1 MKTFFAMLVTTAMLA
16 GLSAPADAASRHKKK
31 KQVRYRTYAPKIPAN
46 HDQPEYTLSKVPFGS
61 QLWWQQFE
69 RERGV
74 LAVTAAA
81 LDFNLLDTGSSGV
94 GNTRLFS

>member
-31 KQVRYRTYAPKIPAN
+31 KQKQVRYHTYVPKNPTN
-46 HDQPEYTLSKVPFGS
+46 HDQPEYNLSKVPFGT

-69 RERGV
+69 RERGGSV
-74 LAVTAAA
+74 GG
-81 LDFNLLDTGSSGV
+81 DGGGTG
-94 GNTRLFS
+94 F